1 METRRV
7 ALPPAPAS
15 GVQQAGFPMTTPIR
29 SLALAAAFLMLVL
42 VARPAAA
49 QQDTVAAQQFMRSL
63 GEEVIR
69 VISDDRTMS
78 EMVSELDRLF
88 RRHFDTDTIGRFVL
102 GRYWNVATP
111 EQRETYLGL
120 FQEYIVQT
128 YARRFTEYSN
138 EEFVVQ
144 GARPEGERDVMV
156 DSSIIRQQAGA
167 PPVDVDWRLRQRDGQ
182 FQIVDVV
189 IEGVSMA
196 LTYRDEFR
204 TIIERNGGRV
214 EALLTELR
222 NAIDRAQG
230 PLGEGQGSGGQ

>member
-1 METRRV
+1 MTR
-7 ALPPAPAS
+7 
-15 GVQQAGFPMTTPIR
+15 PIR
-29 SLALAAAFLMLVL
+29 TLALGAAFILLAL
-42 VARPAAA
+42 TARPAAA
-49 QQDTVAAQQFMRSL
+49 QQDTTAAQQFMRNL
-63 GEEVIR
+63 GDEVIR

-78 EMVSELDRLF
+78 EMTAELGQLF
-88 RRHFDTDTIGRFVL
+88 RESFDTDTIGRFVL

-111 EQRETYLGL
+111 EQRDTYLAL
-120 FQEYIVQT
+120 FREYIVQT

-138 EEFVVQ
+138 EEFIVQ
-144 GARPEGERDVMV
+144 GGRPEGERDVMV

-222 NAIDRAQG
+222 NAINRAQD
-230 PLGEGQGSGGQ
+230 PLGGGQGNGEQ